1 LDKPWI
7 KYITIDNL
15 PNEDM
20 KIIASVIGL
29 EATIKIM
36 SEFSGVT
43 FAVPKK
49 AMLAAKIKY
58 IKEVY
63 DGSKTSRSL
72 LAKQCDM
79 SENYILKLYKKHH
92 F

>member
-1 LDKPWI
+1 M
-7 KYITIDNL
+7 TIDNL

-20 KIIASVIGL
+20 RLLASVIGL
-29 EATIKIM
+29 EATIKVM

-79 SENYILKLYKKHH
+79 SENYILKLYKKHR

>member
-1 LDKPWI
+1 MDKPWT
-7 KYITIDNL
+7 KYMTIDNL

-20 KIIASVIGL
+20 RLLASVIGL
-29 EATIKIM
+29 EATIKVM

-79 SENYILKLYKKHH
+79 SENYILKLYKKHR

>member
-1 LDKPWI
+1 MDKPWI

-49 AMLAAKIKY
+49 AMLAAKIK
-58 IKEVY
+58 
-63 DGSKTSRSL
+63 
-72 LAKQCDM
+72 
-79 SENYILKLYKKHH
+79 
-92 F
+92 